1 MSAEMTDDTSANI
14 NPTLPGFDAEFT
26 SLDDYI
32 RVITARIWEGRQIDA
47 IHRYYSADCAVITP
61 GGTSQGVDTVVRG
74 TLETL
79 HQFPDRRLLCEDVIT
94 AGNSGT
100 AGGSGTAGDSVAAG
114 DNSLGHLSSH
124 RIASTMTHR
133 GDGAFGSATQR
144 QVQVRTV
151 ADCVCVANRIVHEW
165 LVRDQ
170 GAIALQLGSTP
181 QALAR
186 AWLASKGAPR
196 LPLHQPPAPAHWQ
209 DPMHTTPGAQ
219 LLGDTYRALW
229 AGDLTALQRG
239 CDEAIALQLP
249 NGQATFGVDAAEAFW
264 FGYTAAFSG
273 ATLHIDSLCERIEPG
288 RTPRVAM
295 RWRLTG
301 HHTGS
306 GRFGA
311 ATQHPV
317 EILGITHAEVDHS
330 RHRILREWVLVD
342 EVALWM
348 QLLSV

>member
-1 MSAEMTDDTSANI
+1 MNTRVNSA
-14 NPTLPGFDAEFT
+14 LPGLDAEFT

-32 RVITARIWEGRQIDA
+32 RVITARIWEGRQVDTIQ
-47 IHRYYSADCAVITP
+47 RYYSADCAVITP

-79 HQFPDRRLLCEDVIT
+79 HQFPDRRLLREDIV
-94 AGNSGT
+94 S
-100 AGGSGTAGDSVAAG
+100 AGDAEHG
-114 DNSLGHLSSH
+114 FLSSH

-133 GDGAFGSATQR
+133 GDGVFGTATHR
-144 QVQVRTV
+144 PVLVRTV
-151 ADCVCVANRIVHEW
+151 ADCVCIGNRIVHEW

-186 AWLASKGAPR
+186 AWLDSKGAPT
-196 LPLHQPPAPAHWQ
+196 LPLWQPPAPAHWQ
-209 DPMHTTPGAQ
+209 DPIHTTPGAQ
-219 LLGDTYRALW
+219 LLAQTYRALW
-229 AGDLTALQRG
+229 AGNLAVLHQHA
-239 CDEAIALQLP
+239 DEAIALQLP
-249 NGQATFGVDAAEAFW
+249 NGQAAIGVDAAEAFW

-273 ATLHIDSLCERIEPG
+273 ATLHIDSLAERIDAG

-301 HHTGS
+301 SHTGG

-311 ATQHPV
+311 ATQQPV
-317 EILGITHAEVDHS
+317 EILGITHAEVDHA
-330 RHRILREWVLVD
+330 RRRILREWVLID

-348 QLLSV
+348 QLLSP

>member
-1 MSAEMTDDTSANI
+1 MSTVVRPA
-14 NPTLPGFDAEFT
+14 LPGFDAEFT

-32 RVITARIWEGRQIDA
+32 RSITARIWEGRQIDS
-47 IHRYYSADCAVITP
+47 IPRYYSADCAVITP
-61 GGTSQGVDTVVRG
+61 GGTSQGVAAVVRG

-79 HQFPDRRLLCEDVIT
+79 HQFPDRRLLCEDIV
-94 AGNSGT
+94 S
-100 AGGSGTAGDSVAAG
+100 AGDAQG
-114 DNSLGHLSSH
+114 GYLSSH
-124 RIASTMTHR
+124 RIASSMTHR
-133 GDGAFGSATQR
+133 GDGAFGSATHLP
-144 QVQVRTV
+144 VQVRTV

-181 QALAR
+181 QALAQ
-186 AWLASKGAPR
+186 AWLSSKGAPT
-196 LPLHQPPAPAHWQ
+196 LPLWQPPAPAAWQ

-219 LLGDTYRALW
+219 LLADTYRAVW
-229 AGDLTALQRG
+229 AGHLAVLQQS

-249 NGQATFGVDAAEAFW
+249 NGQAAVGVGAAEAFW
-264 FGYTAAFSG
+264 FGYTAAFCG
-273 ATLHIDSLCERIEPG
+273 AALHIDSLAERIEPG

-301 HHTGS
+301 RHTGG

-311 ATQHPV
+311 ATQQPI
-317 EILGITHAEVDHS
+317 EILGITHAEVDHA
-330 RHRILREWVLVD
+330 RGRILREWVLVD

-348 QLLSV
+348 QILSP

>member
-1 MSAEMTDDTSANI
+1 MTAKVNASRPAV
-14 NPTLPGFDAEFT
+14 PGFDAEFS

-32 RVITARIWEGRQIDA
+32 RVITARIWEGRQIDS

-61 GGTSQGVDTVVRG
+61 GGTSQGVDVVVRS

-79 HQFPDRRLLCEDVIT
+79 HQFPDRRLLCEDIVST
-94 AGNSGT
+94 GDAE
-100 AGGSGTAGDSVAAG
+100 GGF
-114 DNSLGHLSSH
+114 LSSH

-133 GDGAFGSATQR
+133 GDGAFGAATGKL
-144 QVQVRTV
+144 VQARTV
-151 ADCVCVANRIVHEW
+151 ADCVCIGNRIVHEW

-186 AWLASKGAPR
+186 QWLDSKGAPT
-196 LPLHQPPAPAHWQ
+196 LPLWQPPAPPAWQ

-219 LLGDTYRALW
+219 LLADTYRSLW
-229 AGDLTALQRG
+229 VGNLAVLQQHA
-239 CDEAIALQLP
+239 DEAIALQLP
-249 NGQATFGVDAAEAFW
+249 NGQAALGVDAAEAFW

-273 ATLHIDSLCERIEPG
+273 AVLHIDSLCELIEPG

-295 RWRLTG
+295 RWRLNG
-301 HHTGS
+301 RHTGG

-311 ATQHPV
+311 ATGQPV
-317 EILGITHAEVDHS
+317 EILGITHAEVDHT
-330 RHRILREWVLVD
+330 RGRILREWVLVD

-348 QLLSV
+348 QVLSP

>member
-1 MSAEMTDDTSANI
+1 MSQRVNTRANTQIDSA
-14 NPTLPGFDAEFT
+14 LPGFDAEFT

-32 RVITARIWEGRQIDA
+32 RVITARIWEGRQVSA

-61 GGTSQGVDTVVRG
+61 GGTSQGVDAVVRG

-79 HQFPDRRLLCEDVIT
+79 HQFPDRRLLCEDIV
-94 AGNSGT
+94 S
-100 AGGSGTAGDSVAAG
+100 AGDAAHG
-114 DNSLGHLSSH
+114 FLSSH

-133 GDGAFGSATQR
+133 GDGVFGAATGR
-144 QVQVRTV
+144 PVQVRTV

-165 LVRDQ
+165 LVRDH

-186 AWLASKGAPR
+186 LWLASKGAPT
-196 LPLHQPPAPAHWQ
+196 LPLWQPPAPAPWS
-209 DPMHTTPGAQ
+209 DPMHTTAGAQ
-219 LLGDTYRALW
+219 LLADTYRALW
-229 AGDLTALQRG
+229 AGDLAGLQRSA
-239 CDEAIALQLP
+239 DEAIALQLP
-249 NGQATFGVDAAEAFW
+249 NGQAALGVAAAEAFW

-273 ATLHIDSLCERIEPG
+273 ATLHIDSLTERIEPG

-301 HHTGS
+301 RHTGG

-311 ATQHPV
+311 ATQQPV
-317 EILGITHAEVDHS
+317 EILGITHAEVDPT
-330 RHRILREWVLVD
+330 RQRILREWVLVD

-348 QLLSV
+348 QLLSP

>member
-1 MSAEMTDDTSANI
+1 MNKLVNKLVNTPLNSA
-14 NPTLPGFDAEFT
+14 LPGFDAEFS
-26 SLDDYI
+26 SLDEYI
-32 RVITARIWEGRQIDA
+32 RIITARIWEGRRVDT

-61 GGTSQGVDTVVRG
+61 AGTSQGVMAVVRG

-79 HQFPDRRLLCEDVIT
+79 HQFPDRRLLCEDIV
-94 AGNSGT
+94 S
-100 AGGSGTAGDSVAAG
+100 AGDAKDG
-114 DNSLGHLSSH
+114 FLSSH

-133 GDGAFGSATQR
+133 GDGAFGSATGKR
-144 QVQVRTV
+144 VQVRTV
-151 ADCVCVANRIVHEW
+151 ADCVCADNRIVHEW

-186 AWLASKGAPR
+186 LWLASKGAPT
-196 LPLHQPPAPAHWQ
+196 LPLFQPPAPATWQ
-209 DPMHTTPGAQ
+209 DPMHTTPGA
-219 LLGDTYRALW
+219 LLLAHTYRALW
-229 AGDLTALQRG
+229 AGDLAVLRQSG
-239 CDEAIALQLP
+239 DEAVALQLP
-249 NGQATFGVDAAEAFW
+249 NGQAAFGIDAAEAFW

-273 ATLHIDSLCERIEPG
+273 ATLHIDSLAERIEPG

-301 HHTGS
+301 QHTGG

-311 ATQHPV
+311 ATGQPV
-317 EILGITHAEVDHS
+317 EILGITHAEVDHA
-330 RHRILREWVLVD
+330 RGRILREWVLLD

-348 QLLSV
+348 QILSP

>member
-1 MSAEMTDDTSANI
+1 MSQLVSNA
-14 NPTLPGFDAEFT
+14 LPGFDVEFT

-32 RVITARIWEGRQIDA
+32 RVITARIWEGRQVDT

-61 GGTSQGVDTVVRG
+61 GGTSQGVDAVVRG

-79 HQFPDRRLLCEDVIT
+79 HQFPDRRLLCEDIV
-94 AGNSGT
+94 G
-100 AGGSGTAGDSVAAG
+100 AGDAEHG
-114 DNSLGHLSSH
+114 YLSSH

-133 GDGAFGSATQR
+133 GDGAFGSATGKP
-144 QVQVRTV
+144 VLVRTV
-151 ADCVCVANRIVHEW
+151 ADCVCIDNRIVHEW

-186 AWLASKGAPR
+186 AWLNSKGAPA
-196 LPLHQPPAPAHWQ
+196 LPLWQPPAPAHWH
-209 DPMHTTPGAQ
+209 DPMHPTPGAQ
-219 LLGDTYRALW
+219 LLAETYRSLW
-229 AGDLTALQRG
+229 AGHLAVLQHAA
-239 CDEAIALQLP
+239 DEAIALQLP
-249 NGQATFGVDAAEAFW
+249 NGQAAIGVDAAEAFW

-273 ATLHIDSLCERIEPG
+273 ATLHIDSLAERIDAG

-301 HHTGS
+301 RHTGG

-311 ATQHPV
+311 ATQQPV
-317 EILGITHAEVDHS
+317 EILGITHAEVDHA
-330 RHRILREWVLVD
+330 RCRILREWVLID

-348 QLLSV
+348 QILNP